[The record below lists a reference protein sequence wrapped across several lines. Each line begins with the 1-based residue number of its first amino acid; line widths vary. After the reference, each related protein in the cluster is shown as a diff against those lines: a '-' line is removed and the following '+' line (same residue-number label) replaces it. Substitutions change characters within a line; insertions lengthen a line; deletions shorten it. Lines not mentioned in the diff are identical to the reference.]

1 MKATYKLSDFT
12 SACAMNNESVQIRRE
27 AQKDAG
33 EHFKLKTKSNLLGF
47 IALGGLESA
56 ELIKTKKLEKNF
68 HNDNTIMVDSYK
80 FYSGSDEG
88 YIAFYQSD
96 PNTWIIKSFK
106 KFDPPGTPKNQPF
119 IGLDKLLKP
128 LAHKGDE
135 NEKQ

>member
-1 MKATYKLSDFT
+1 MKATYQLTEFV
-12 SACAMNNESVQIRRE
+12 SACAMNDNSVQVRRE
-27 AQKDAG
+27 AQKNAG
-33 EHFKLKTKSNLLGF
+33 ECFGLKTKNNLLGF

-56 ELIKTKKLEKNF
+56 ELIKTKELEKNF

-88 YIAFYQSD
+88 YIAFYQ
-96 PNTWIIKSFK
+96 PNTNIWIIKSFK

-128 LAHKGDE
+128 LEHKGDE
-135 NEKQ
+135 NEK